1 MKAFATCR
9 INSYMGPIEYNFAEI
24 DNQDQNHYNGKDVCL
39 TWALKGSCS
48 STCKRKQAHERY
60 TQAVNNKIHE
70 LLTTCGVANPQE

>member
-39 TWALKGSCS
+39 TWALKGSCTS
-48 STCKRKQAHERY
+48 KCKGSGAHFTY
-60 TQAVNNKIHE
+60 PATVNKKFHA
-70 LLTTCGVANPQE
+70 LLDGSWVDPHGG